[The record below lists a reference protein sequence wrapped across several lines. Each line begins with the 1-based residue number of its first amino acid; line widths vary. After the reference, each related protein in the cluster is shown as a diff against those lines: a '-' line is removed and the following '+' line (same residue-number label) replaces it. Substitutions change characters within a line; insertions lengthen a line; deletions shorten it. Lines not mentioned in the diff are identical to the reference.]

1 MLATPGV
8 TDVLVNGPD
17 SVWLDR
23 GRGMER
29 TAVRFADDAAVRRL
43 AQRLAGSAGRRLD
56 DALPFVD
63 AVLADGTRLHAV
75 LPPLATHT
83 TICLRVLARRRLSL
97 HDLVA
102 ADAMPEAIADL
113 FRALIASRV
122 AFVVTGGTG
131 SGKTT
136 LLGAL
141 LAEAPR
147 TERLLVIEDA
157 PELVVDHPHLVRL
170 VCRGANVEGA
180 GAVGLRELVRQAL
193 RMRPDRLVVGEF
205 RGAEVVDLL
214 VALNTGHEGG
224 AATLHAN
231 SASDVPARF
240 AALGALAGLPAA
252 AVTSLVA
259 SAVEVVVHL
268 RRGTG
273 GIRHVAEIG
282 VLSRLGSELVV
293 SPAWSATA
301 GQGPARRRA
310 VDPARTPSRGMTL
323 AWVAFAGAVLLP
335 AAPRTAPQ
343 RLRALGVAGRVGG
356 RPPRT
361 GWQVAHARAVGTSLV
376 QLRGSRRAIGSLVA
390 AGAAAAGWWLGRTPV
405 AIAAVAL
412 ALTGWR
418 LVLDAVDRR
427 TVAAAAASLLT
438 AVRVLVAELA
448 AGSRPG
454 SALAAAALCGG
465 AHERTFTAAAVAAD
479 HGDDAA
485 TAFGGSPETAALAAA
500 WSLGQDTGA
509 PLGAVLERV
518 AADLAARAEQR
529 RAVAVALS
537 GPRASTVVLAGLP
550 AVGLTLGVAMG
561 ARPGEVLLATPAG
574 RVVCCVGVLLDVA
587 GMWWVR
593 RIVRS
598 AEAAP

>member
-1 MLATPGV
+1 MTDLADRVRRRLVLGEATNGGGIGGGGGAAGASMDTAVRAESGGIVDDTVFARLRQEVDAELHGAGPLEPLLATPGV

-29 TAVRFADDAAVRRL
+29 AAVRFADDAVVRRL

-75 LPPLATHT
+75 LPPLAAHT

-97 HDLVA
+97 GDLVSA
-102 ADAMPEAIADL
+102 GAMPDVIADL
-113 FRALIASRV
+113 FRALIAARV

-141 LAEAPR
+141 LANAAS

-157 PELVVDHPHLVRL
+157 PELVVDHPHVVRL

-180 GAVGLRELVRQAL
+180 GAVGLRDLVRQAL

-205 RGAEVVDLL
+205 RGAEVVELL

-231 SASDVPARF
+231 SAGDVPARF

-259 SAVEVVVHL
+259 SAIEVVVHL

-273 GIRHVAEIG
+273 GVRYVAEIG

-293 SPAWSATA
+293 RPAWSAA
-301 GQGPARRRA
+301 SGEGPAAEELWALLGRRA
-310 VDPARTPSRGMTL
+310 
-323 AWVAFAGAVLLP
+323 
-335 AAPRTAPQ
+335 AA
-343 RLRALGVAGRVGG
+343 
-356 RPPRT
+356 
-361 GWQVAHARAVGTSLV
+361 
-376 QLRGSRRAIGSLVA
+376 
-390 AGAAAAGWWLGRTPV
+390 
-405 AIAAVAL
+405 
-412 ALTGWR
+412 
-418 LVLDAVDRR
+418 
-427 TVAAAAASLLT
+427 
-438 AVRVLVAELA
+438 
-448 AGSRPG
+448 
-454 SALAAAALCGG
+454 
-465 AHERTFTAAAVAAD
+465 
-479 HGDDAA
+479 
-485 TAFGGSPETAALAAA
+485 
-500 WSLGQDTGA
+500 
-509 PLGAVLERV
+509 
-518 AADLAARAEQR
+518 
-529 RAVAVALS
+529 
-537 GPRASTVVLAGLP
+537 
-550 AVGLTLGVAMG
+550 
-561 ARPGEVLLATPAG
+561 
-574 RVVCCVGVLLDVA
+574 
-587 GMWWVR
+587 
-593 RIVRS
+593 
-598 AEAAP
+598 